1 MAIYGWKLVDDSGN
15 PVPEQNWNTPG
26 SWVAYPVANPPV
38 TGTVPAAGDDA
49 FIGAGTVNVSVFGF
63 PFVNDY
69 AVTVDVTDSRTVS
82 TLGLGGMSITGLNL
96 FPTISPVFGTPT
108 VFPTVKVTGGSLDVT
123 GNLVDTFAGTI
134 AIPLNFVGTQV
145 FSGTF
150 AGGGTIDLASKGTLE
165 VGGTVGAGIIVDF
178 TDGAS
183 DLLRLDGVTTATPF
197 AFGGTIDDFRQ
208 GDTIL
213 LSSLHTATHF
223 DFNYGVGGVLTI
235 TDDAAPAIT
244 VASLIV
250 NTTSPPTFA
259 LNAGAGGLAITLG
272 APVPPAPSAPDLM
285 AASDSGLSNSD
296 NVTKVTAPTFSGS
309 AEANST
315 VNLFD
320 GATLVGTG
328 KASAAGAW
336 SITSST
342 LASGK
347 HSITAKAIDFFGTS
361 VASAA
366 LAVTVDTTAPAAP
379 SVPDLATASDSGA
392 SSTDNIT
399 KVATPTFTGT
409 AEVGSKITL
418 LDGATTIGTATA
430 NGAGAWSIVSSA
442 LAQGKHAITA
452 KTTDIAGNAG
462 VASAALAVTIDT
474 TAPVA
479 PSAPD
484 LTAASDDGVLNTD
497 NKTSITTP
505 VFAGTAEA
513 GASVTLLDGA
523 KSVGTATANALGAW
537 TIKSSALTVGA
548 HSITAKATDAAGNI
562 GVASAAL
569 PVTILATHD
578 VHWIAGNGAF
588 DTVADWSPQRVP
600 NSTDNAIIDAAGTYT
615 VTAATSE
622 IIQTLSMA
630 KSATLSVTG
639 GTFAVT
645 KGSGIAGLAGTINIA
660 DGTVLTLAG
669 PIVNSGTINENAV
682 STFTEL
688 QVTGTG
694 ATLSGKGHINLSNN
708 ASNLLFGT
716 GLSVVLTNL
725 DNVIAG
731 AGTIG
736 AGQMTLV
743 NDGVINANKAT
754 PLVIDTGTSV
764 VTNAGTLEA
773 TTAGNFVLN
782 GVVDNS
788 AGTISAIGAGAVVS
802 FVNSILGGTL
812 STSGGGVIRTT
823 PGSAALDGRG
833 LHPVTNTGTVQ
844 VADATTLSL
853 LGSISNAG
861 TIVLASTGDGTN
873 LQVGSPLVTLSGK
886 GKIVLAGTGA
896 SQIFSGGAGFAL
908 GNVDNTISGAGQI
921 NVALTNSG
929 TISADQLSALSV
941 NSSSL
946 TNTGTMQATNK
957 GGLVIQNSTV
967 MNAGGRIQATTAGSH
982 VDLATSTVMGGSLH
996 TAAGGVIDTSG
1007 GGTLDGLSAGAVT
1020 SDATILVKDNENL
1033 TLLGTISNA
1042 GTISQAAVSGVSDIR
1057 LGSPIVTLTGGGKLL
1072 MSNNANNRIYGNAP
1086 NFRLVN
1092 VNNTISGAGQLG
1104 VGQMRLTN
1112 QAAGVINAN
1121 QAASKTDPGSLTL
1134 NTGQALITNAGLLE
1148 ATNTG
1153 GLVLQSF
1160 VLNVGGTILATGAG
1174 AHVDLSNASIIGGT
1188 LSSAAGGVADV
1199 ISGAGTLDGLS
1210 AGPLTNA
1217 ATIVVEDATS
1227 LTLLGTIANT
1237 GRISDAAT
1245 ASTANIFIGGA
1256 ATTLTGKGS
1265 VLLTNNVGNQ
1275 IIGSNFLSQLVNVDN
1290 TISGA
1295 GQLGVGTSL
1304 GLVNQATGTI
1314 NANQALAL
1322 TLNTTGDVIN
1332 AGLMEATNTAVG
1344 NGGFI
1349 VQNTAID
1356 NATGTIQAVGANAHI
1371 NLSAGTIVGGTLS
1384 SSGGGV
1390 IQTTSN
1396 SVLDGLNDGALNNT
1410 GIVKVTD
1417 STALQLLGTINNTGT
1432 INVNATTAGITD
1444 LQIGSATVT
1453 LTGGG
1458 LVTLSNNTGN
1468 RIYGTV
1474 ASNRLVNVNN
1484 TIAGAGQLGVGQ
1496 LALTNS
1502 GTINANA
1509 TKSLTID
1516 LGSQTGLNQSKGLI
1530 ESSAAGGLT
1539 IAAGLITN
1547 SGTMLASNGSKLT
1560 FLPSAVLINNASGVL
1575 TGGIWQA
1582 SGSGSAVSLTGGPV
1596 TVDHATI
1603 ILSGA
1608 GSAFR
1613 AGDGNTFTTLEQSL
1627 TTVAAGGTLEV
1638 LAARPFTSTKALAD
1652 NGTIQ
1657 LGGGTL
1663 TATGLS
1669 VGAGAHL
1676 TGFGVVTPSSKTIA
1690 NAGTIEANGG
1700 TLSTA
1705 SVISGAGALRADAGA
1720 ILLLSGV
1727 GDSTG
1732 SVVNNGTVTL
1742 AANATLNV
1750 TGSIDAASTGIFQLN
1765 AASLL
1770 TVGADLG
1777 AANKMNFLG
1786 TGELVISAAAQFGLN
1801 VGQTNYKGPLLQ
1813 HFVANDHILLN
1824 DISATGLTPNYSA
1837 ATGLLQLNN
1846 GSANVATLAF
1856 DNATL
1861 GAGAF
1866 HVTADAQGH
1875 ALISHS

>member
-1 MAIYGWKLVDDSGN
+1 MATYGWKLVDDSGN

-26 SWVAYPVANPPV
+26 SWIAYPVANPPV

-69 AVTVDVTDSRTVS
+69 AVTVDVTDSRTVAD
-82 TLGLGGMSITGLNL
+82 LGLGGMSITGLNL
-96 FPTISPVFGTPT
+96 FPTVSPVFGTPT
-108 VFPTVKVTGGSLDVT
+108 VFPTVKITGGSLDVT
-123 GNLVDTFAGTI
+123 GNFADLFAGTI
-134 AIPLNFVGTQV
+134 SIPIPSFGTQV
-145 FSGTF
+145 FSGAFT
-150 AGGGTIDLASKGTLE
+150 GGGTVDLASKGTLE
-165 VGGTVGAGIIVDF
+165 VGGTVGAAITVDF
-178 TDGAS
+178 TDAAS
-183 DLLRLDGVTTATPF
+183 DLLQLGGVTAATPF

-223 DFNYGVGGVLTI
+223 DFNYAGGVLTI
-235 TDDAAPAIT
+235 ADDAAPAVT
-244 VASLIV
+244 VASLTVGTFIP
-250 NTTSPPTFA
+250 STFA
-259 LNAGAGGLAITLG
+259 LNAGAGGLAITIG
-272 APVPPAPSAPDLM
+272 APAPPAPSAPDLT
-285 AASDSGLSNSD
+285 AASDSGLSSTD
-296 NVTKVTAPTFSGS
+296 NVTNVTAPTFSGS
-309 AEANST
+309 AEANAT
-315 VNLFD
+315 VDLFD
-320 GATLVGTG
+320 GATLIGTS

-336 SITSST
+336 SIKSNT

-347 HSITAKAIDFFGTS
+347 HSITAKAIDTNGTS

-366 LAVTVDTTAPAAP
+366 LAVTVDTTAPVAP

-399 KVATPTFTGT
+399 KVTTPTFSGT
-409 AEVGSKITL
+409 AEIGSKITL

-430 NGAGAWSIVSSA
+430 NGAGAWSIVSTA
-442 LAQGKHAITA
+442 LAQGKHTITA
-452 KTTDIAGNAG
+452 KATDIAGNVG
-462 VASAALAVTIDT
+462 VASAGLAVTIDT

-484 LTAASDDGVLNTD
+484 LTAASDDGASNTD

-513 GASVTLLDGA
+513 GSTVTLLDGA
-523 KSVGTATANALGAW
+523 KSIGTATASALGAW
-537 TIKSSALTVGA
+537 SIKSSALAVGA

-562 GVASAAL
+562 GVASTAL

-578 VHWIAGNGAF
+578 VHWIAGSGSF

-600 NSTDNAIIDAAGTYT
+600 NSSDNAIIDAAGTYT
-615 VTAATSE
+615 VTATTNE
-622 IIQTLSMA
+622 IIQTLAMA
-630 KSATLSVTG
+630 KSATLSVSG

-645 KGSGIAGLAGTINIA
+645 KGSGTAGLAGTINIA
-660 DGTVLTLAG
+660 EGAVLTLAG
-669 PIVNSGTINENAV
+669 PVVNSGTINENSGVGSA
-682 STFTEL
+682 EL

-708 ASNLLFGT
+708 TNNQLVGSSASA
-716 GLSVVLTNL
+716 VLTNL

-736 AGQMTLV
+736 AMTLV

-754 PLVIDTGTSV
+754 PLVIDTGATV

-773 TTAGNFVLN
+773 TTGGNLLLN

-802 FVNSILGGTL
+802 FINSIIGGTL
-812 STSGGGVIRTT
+812 SSSGGGVIRAM
-823 PGSAALDGRG
+823 PSSAALDGQG

-861 TIVLASTGDGTN
+861 SIVLASTGDGTS
-873 LQVGSPLVTLSGK
+873 LMIGSPLVTLSGK

-908 GNVDNTISGAGQI
+908 ANVDNTISGAGQI

-929 TISADQLSALSV
+929 IITADQTSALSV

-957 GGLVIQNSTV
+957 GGLVIQSSTV
-967 MNAGGRIQATTAGSH
+967 MNAGGTIQATTAGSH
-982 VDLATSTVMGGSLH
+982 VDLGTSTIMGGSLH

-1007 GGTLDGLSAGAVT
+1007 GGTLDGLSAGAVI

-1042 GTISQAAVSGVSDIR
+1042 GTISQAAVAGVSDIR
-1057 LGSPIVTLTGGGKLL
+1057 LGSSIVTLTGGGKLL
-1072 MSNNANNRIYGNAP
+1072 MSNNGNNRIYGNAP
-1086 NFRLVN
+1086 NYRLVN

-1104 VGQMRLTN
+1104 TAQMRLTN

-1121 QAASKTDPGSLTL
+1121 QAASKTVPGTLTL
-1134 NTGQALITNAGLLE
+1134 NTGQALITNAGLME

-1153 GLVLQSF
+1153 GLVLQSS
-1160 VLNVGGTILATGAG
+1160 VMNAGGTILATGAG
-1174 AHVDLSNASIIGGT
+1174 AHVDLSTASIIGGT
-1188 LSSAAGGVADV
+1188 LSGASGGVV
-1199 ISGAGTLDGLS
+1199 NVVPGNSTLDGLS
-1210 AGPLTNA
+1210 AGALTNA
-1217 ATIVVEDATS
+1217 ATVVVEDSTS
-1227 LTLLGTIANT
+1227 LALLGTIANT
-1237 GRISDAAT
+1237 GQISEAAT
-1245 ASTANIFIGGA
+1245 ASTASISIGGS

-1265 VLLTNNVGNQ
+1265 VLLSNNAGNQ
-1275 IIGSNFLSQLVNVDN
+1275 IFGSNVLSQLVNVDN

-1304 GLVNQATGTI
+1304 GLVNQAAGII

-1322 TLNTTGDVIN
+1322 TLNTTGDVVN
-1332 AGLMEATNTAVG
+1332 AGLMEATDTAVG
-1344 NGGFI
+1344 NGGFV
-1349 VQNTAID
+1349 VQSTSID
-1356 NATGTIQAVGANAHI
+1356 NAAGTIQAVGANAHI
-1371 NLSAGTIVGGTLS
+1371 DLSNGTIVGGTLS
-1384 SSGGGV
+1384 TSGGGV
-1390 IQTTSN
+1390 IQTTAA
-1396 SVLDGLNDGALNNT
+1396 SVLDGLDDGVLNNT
-1410 GIVKVTD
+1410 GTVKVTD
-1417 STALQLLGTINNTGT
+1417 STVLQLLGTINNTGT
-1432 INVNATTAGITD
+1432 INLNATTAGNTD

-1458 LVTLSNNTGN
+1458 HVTLSNNTGN

-1474 ASNRLVNVNN
+1474 ASNRLVNIDN
-1484 TIAGAGQLGVGQ
+1484 TIAGAGQLGVGG

-1516 LGSQTGLNQSKGLI
+1516 LSSQTGLNQSKGLI
-1530 ESSAAGGLT
+1530 ESTAAGGL
-1539 IAAGLITN
+1539 IVNAGLITN

-1560 FLPSAVLINNASGVL
+1560 FLPSAVLTNNASGVL

-1582 SGSGSAVSLTGGPV
+1582 SGSGSTLSLTGGPV

-1608 GSAFR
+1608 GSVFR

-1638 LAARPFTSTKALAD
+1638 LAARPFASTKALAD
-1652 NGTIQ
+1652 KGTIQ

-1669 VGAGAHL
+1669 LGAGANL

-1720 ILLLSGV
+1720 TLMLSGV
-1727 GDSTG
+1727 GDTAA

-1770 TVGADLG
+1770 TVGADVG
-1777 AANKMNFLG
+1777 SADKMNFLG
-1786 TGELVISAAAQFGLN
+1786 TGELAISAAAQFGLN
-1801 VGQTNYKGPLLQ
+1801 VGQTTYKGPLLE
-1813 HFVANDHILLN
+1813 HFVAGDQILLS
-1824 DISATGLTPNYSA
+1824 DISATGLTPNYTA

-1846 GSANVATLAF
+1846 GTSNVATLAF
-1856 DNATL
+1856 DNVTL

-1875 ALISHS
+1875 ALISRS

>member
-1 MAIYGWKLVDDSGN
+1 MDRLPGREFH
-15 PVPEQNWNTPG
+15 PVP
-26 SWVAYPVANPPV
+26 
-38 TGTVPAAGDDA
+38 GTVVPAAGDDA
-49 FIGAGTVNVSVFGF
+49 FIGAGTVNVSVSVGPFVF
-63 PFVNDY
+63 PFNNKYDV
-69 AVTVDVTDSRTVS
+69 AVDVTDSRTVAN
-82 TLGLGGMSITGLNL
+82 LGLGGMSITGLNG
-96 FPTISPVFGTPT
+96 ISPVFGTPT
-108 VFPTVKVTGGSLDVT
+108 VFPTVKVTGGSLDVA
-123 GNLVDTFAGTI
+123 GNLVNTFSGTI
-134 AIPLNFVGTQV
+134 AIPLPVVGTQIY
-145 FSGTF
+145 SGTF
-150 AGGGTIDLASKGTLE
+150 AGGGTVDLASKGTLD
-165 VGGTVGAGIIVDF
+165 VGGTVDAGIRVDF

-183 DLLRLDGVTTATPF
+183 DLLQLGAVTAATPF
-197 AFGGTIDDFRQ
+197 AFGGSIDDLRQ

-223 DFNYGVGGVLTI
+223 DFNYAGGVLTI
-235 TDDAAPAIT
+235 ADDAAPAVT
-244 VASLIV
+244 VASLTVGTFIP
-250 NTTSPPTFA
+250 STFA
-259 LNAGAGGLAITLG
+259 LNAGAGGLAITLAAAG
-272 APVPPAPSAPDLM
+272 PPAPSAPDLT
-285 AASDSGLSNSD
+285 AASDSGLSSTD
-296 NVTKVTAPTFSGS
+296 NVTNVTAPTFSGS
-309 AEANST
+309 AEANAT
-315 VNLFD
+315 VDLFD
-320 GATLVGTG
+320 GATLVGTS

-347 HSITAKAIDFFGTS
+347 HSITAKAIDTNGTS

-379 SVPDLATASDSGA
+379 TVPDLATASDSGA

-399 KVATPTFTGT
+399 KVTTPTFTGT
-409 AEVGSKITL
+409 AEAGSKITL
-418 LDGATTIGTATA
+418 LDGATTIGTTTA
-430 NGAGAWSIVSSA
+430 SGAGAWSIISTA

-452 KTTDIAGNAG
+452 KATDIAGNAG
-462 VASAALAVTIDT
+462 VASAALSVTIDT

-484 LTAASDDGVLNTD
+484 LTAASDDGASNTD

-513 GASVTLLDGA
+513 GSTVTLLDGA
-523 KSVGTATANALGAW
+523 KSIGTATASALGAW
-537 TIKSSALTVGA
+537 TIKSSTLAVGA
-548 HSITAKATDAAGNI
+548 HSITAKATDVAGNI

-578 VHWIAGNGAF
+578 VHWIASNGSF

-600 NSTDNAIIDAAGTYT
+600 NSSDNAIIDAAGTYT
-615 VTAATSE
+615 VTATTNE

-630 KSATLSVTG
+630 KSATLAVAG

-645 KGSGIAGLAGTINIA
+645 KGSGTAGLAGTINIA
-660 DGTVLTLAG
+660 EGAVLTLAG
-669 PIVNSGTINENAV
+669 SVVNSGTINENSGVGSA
-682 STFTEL
+682 EL
-688 QVTGTG
+688 QVTGSG

-708 ASNLLFGT
+708 ANNLLLGT
-716 GLSVVLTNL
+716 SASTVLTNL

-731 AGTIG
+731 AGSIG
-736 AGQMTLV
+736 AGQLTLV

-754 PLVIDTGTSV
+754 PLVIDTGASV
-764 VTNAGTLEA
+764 ITNAGTLEA
-773 TTAGNFVLN
+773 TTAGNLLLESI
-782 GVVDNS
+782 VDNS

-802 FVNSILGGTL
+802 FINSILGGTL
-812 STSGGGVIRTT
+812 TSSGGGVIRTL
-823 PGSAALDGRG
+823 PGSTALDGQG

-861 TIVLASTGDGTN
+861 SIVLTSTGDGTN
-873 LQVGSPLVTLSGK
+873 LLIGSPQVTLSGK
-886 GKIVLAGTGA
+886 GKIVLAGSAA
-896 SQIFSGGAGFAL
+896 SQILSGGAGFAL
-908 GNVDNTISGAGQI
+908 VNVDNTISGAGGI

-929 TISADQLSALSV
+929 IISADQTSALSV

-957 GGLVIQNSTV
+957 GGLVIQSSTV
-967 MNAGGRIQATTAGSH
+967 MNAGGTIQATTAGSH

-1020 SDATILVKDNENL
+1020 SDATILVRDNENL

-1042 GTISQAAVSGVSDIR
+1042 ATISQTAVNGISDIR

-1072 MSNNANNRIYGNAP
+1072 MSNNGNNRIYGNAP
-1086 NFRLVN
+1086 NYRLVN

-1104 VGQMRLTN
+1104 TAQMRLTN

-1121 QAASKTDPGSLTL
+1121 QAASKTNPGTLTL
-1134 NTGQALITNAGLLE
+1134 NTGQALVTNAGLME

-1153 GLVLQSF
+1153 GLVLQSS
-1160 VLNVGGTILATGAG
+1160 VLNAGGTILATGAG
-1174 AHVDLSNASIIGGT
+1174 AHVDLSAVSIIGGM
-1188 LSSAAGGVADV
+1188 LSSASGGVINVVPGNA
-1199 ISGAGTLDGLS
+1199 TLDGLS
-1210 AGPLTNA
+1210 VGSLTNA
-1217 ATIVVEDATS
+1217 ATVVVEDATS
-1227 LTLLGTIANT
+1227 LALLGTIANT
-1237 GRISDAAT
+1237 GQISEAAA
-1245 ASTANIFIGGA
+1245 ASTASISIGGA

-1265 VLLTNNVGNQ
+1265 VSLSNNAGNQ
-1275 IIGSNFLSQLVNVDN
+1275 IFGSNVLSQLVNVDN

-1295 GQLGVGTSL
+1295 GQLGTGTSL
-1304 GLVNQATGTI
+1304 GLVNQAAGTI

-1322 TLNTTGDVIN
+1322 TLNTFGEVFN
-1332 AGLMEATNTAVG
+1332 AGLMEATDTAVG
-1344 NGGFI
+1344 NGGFV
-1349 VQNTAID
+1349 VQSTSID

-1371 NLSAGTIVGGTLS
+1371 DLFAGTIVGGTLS

-1390 IQTTSN
+1390 IQTTAN
-1396 SVLDGLNDGALNNT
+1396 SVLDGLDDGALNNT
-1410 GIVKVTD
+1410 GTVKVTD

-1432 INVNATTAGITD
+1432 INLNATTAGNTD

-1458 LVTLSNNTGN
+1458 HVTLSNNTGN
-1468 RIYGTV
+1468 RIYGMV
-1474 ASNRLVNVNN
+1474 PSNRLVNVNN

-1530 ESSAAGGLT
+1530 ESTAAGGLT
-1539 IAAGLITN
+1539 INTGLITN

-1560 FLPSAVLINNASGVL
+1560 FLPSAVLTNNASGVL

-1582 SGSGSAVSLTGGPV
+1582 SGSGSTLSLTGGPV

-1608 GSAFR
+1608 GSVFR

-1627 TTVAAGGTLEV
+1627 TTVAAGGALEV

-1705 SVISGAGALRADAGA
+1705 SVISGAGVLRADAGA
-1720 ILLLSGV
+1720 TLLLSGV
-1727 GDSTG
+1727 GDTAG

-1742 AANATLNV
+1742 AANATLDV
-1750 TGSIDAASTGIFQLN
+1750 TGSIDATSTGIFQIN
-1765 AASLL
+1765 ASSLL
-1770 TVGADLG
+1770 TVGADSG
-1777 AANKMNFLG
+1777 SADKMNFLG
-1786 TGELVISAAAQFGLN
+1786 TGELAISAAAQFGLN
-1801 VGQTNYKGPLLQ
+1801 VGQTTYKGPLLE
-1813 HFVANDHILLN
+1813 HFVAGDHVLLS
-1824 DISATGLTPNYSA
+1824 DVAATGLTPNYTA

-1846 GSANVATLAF
+1846 GTSNVATLAF

-1866 HVTADAQGH
+1866 HVAADAQGH